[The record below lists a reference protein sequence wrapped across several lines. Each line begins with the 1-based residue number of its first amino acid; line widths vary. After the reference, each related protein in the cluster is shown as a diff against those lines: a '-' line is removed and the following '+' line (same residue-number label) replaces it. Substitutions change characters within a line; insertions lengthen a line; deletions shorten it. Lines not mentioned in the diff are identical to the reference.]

1 MALPEALLAGVS
13 GKVWEVVI
21 PSGELSALRQR
32 HLVSSTAHRNDGVH
46 ARVVADAAPGPDA
59 RALEP
64 SLEDAYLATL
74 AAHRHQCRRRGR
86 CMRALRVVY
95 AIARADFLERVRRY
109 SYLVTL
115 LFAVYLSYAAGTGL
129 ISLRLGHYRGVY
141 TSAWIGAMVS
151 LVATT
156 FVSLVGFYI
165 VKNAVDRDRQTG
177 VGEILAGT
185 PLTKVSYL
193 LGKFLSNFAVL
204 VSMVVVLA
212 LAAVAIQLLAAEDRT
227 FHAWALL
234 SPFLFLALPAMA
246 MTAAMALLFE
256 TFRFLRGGFG
266 NVLWFFLWSFG
277 ISLPLVTELPQLD
290 PSGLWIVYQSMVPA
304 ARAGIPGYV
313 DSFSLSVADKS
324 VRVAAGFHWNG
335 VEWTAGVVTQRL
347 AWTAAAFALVL
358 CGAWFFDRFDPAS
371 SRQTVGRKASAGGN
385 CHSGRGGAGIRHGA
399 AAHRPRP
406 LVSLRWPRARCIP
419 ATWRLLVAE
428 LRLALKGYRWWW
440 YAVAGGL
447 LIAQFAAP
455 LAVSRGPLL
464 ACRLDLAYPRVVRA
478 RHARS
483 AFRHRTT
490 SLFLSADSAP
500 AIPGGMDGGILV
512 AALTGLGAA
521 VRLALAGQ
529 SAGLLAWAAG
539 VLFIPSLAL
548 ALGVW
553 SGTSKFFEALY
564 TALWYVGPL
573 QPGPGVR
580 LHR

>member
-1 MALPEALLAGVS
+1 
-13 GKVWEVVI
+13 
-21 PSGELSALRQR
+21 
-32 HLVSSTAHRNDGVH
+32 
-46 ARVVADAAPGPDA
+46 
-59 RALEP
+59 
-64 SLEDAYLATL
+64 
-74 AAHRHQCRRRGR
+74 
-86 CMRALRVVY
+86 MRALRVVD

-109 SYLVTL
+109 SYLITL
-115 LFAVYLSYAAGTGL
+115 LFAVYLGYAAGTGR
-129 ISLRLGHYRGVY
+129 ISLRLGDYRGVY
-141 TSAWIGAMVS
+141 TSAWIGAMVA
-151 LVATT
+151 LVTTT

-165 VKNAVDRDRQTG
+165 VKNAVDRDRQTR

-212 LAAVAIQLLAAEDRT
+212 LAAVAMQLLAAEDRT

-256 TFRFLRGGFG
+256 TFSFLRGGFG
-266 NVLWFFLWSFG
+266 NVLWFFLWVFG
-277 ISLPLVTELPQLD
+277 ISLPAVTGNPQLD
-290 PSGLWIVYQSMVPA
+290 PFGLWVVHESIVPA

-313 DSFSLSVADKS
+313 DSFSLTLSDKS

-335 VEWTAGVVTQRL
+335 VDWTPAVVMPRL
-347 AWTAAAFALVL
+347 AWTAVAFVLVL
-358 CGAWFFDRFDPAS
+358 CGAWFFDRFDPAR
-371 SRQTVGRKASAGGN
+371 SRPKSAARPRSDGAAMRPGVVPEFPTAQPHIATSIHLTPLASGAR
-385 CHSGRGGAGIRHGA
+385 HSGAW
-399 AAHRPRP
+399 P
-406 LVSLRWPRARCIP
+406 LLM
-419 ATWRLLVAE
+419 AE

-455 LAVSRGPLL
+455 LDISRGPLL
-464 ACRLDLAYPRVVRA
+464 AVAWIWPILVWSALGTREARFGTEQLLFSCPRILPRQ
-478 RHARS
+478 
-483 AFRHRTT
+483 F
-490 SLFLSADSAP
+490 P
-500 AIPGGMDGGILV
+500 AAWMAGILV

-529 SAGLLAWAAG
+529 NAGLLAWAAA

-553 SGTSKFFEALY
+553 SGTSKFFEGLY
-564 TALWYVGPL
+564 TAMWYVGPINRA
-573 QPGPGVR
+573 PGFDFTGSANGPQAGRLALLYLGVAAVLVAAAFFR
-580 LHR
+580 RAHQLRGT

>member
-1 MALPEALLAGVS
+1 
-13 GKVWEVVI
+13 
-21 PSGELSALRQR
+21 
-32 HLVSSTAHRNDGVH
+32 
-46 ARVVADAAPGPDA
+46 
-59 RALEP
+59 
-64 SLEDAYLATL
+64 
-74 AAHRHQCRRRGR
+74 
-86 CMRALRVVY
+86 MRALGVVY

-109 SYLVTL
+109 SYLITL
-115 LFAVYLSYAAGTGL
+115 LFAVYLGYAAGTGR
-129 ISLRLGHYRGVY
+129 ISLRLDHYRGVY

-156 FVSLVGFYI
+156 FVPLVGFYI
-165 VKNAVDRDRQTG
+165 VKNAVDRDRQTR

-212 LAAVAIQLLAAEDRT
+212 LAAVAMQFLAAEDRT
-227 FHAWALL
+227 FQVRALL

-256 TFRFLRGGFG
+256 TFSFLRGGFG
-266 NVLWFFLWSFG
+266 NVLWFFLWTFG
-277 ISLPLVTELPQLD
+277 ITLPVVTGLPQLD
-290 PSGLWIVYQSMVPA
+290 PSGIWVVHESMVPA

-313 DSFSLSVADKS
+313 DTFSLSVAAKS
-324 VRVAAGFHWNG
+324 VRVATGFHWNG

-347 AWTAAAFALVL
+347 AWTALAFALVL
-358 CGAWFFDRFDPAS
+358 CGALFFDRFDPAS
-371 SRQTVGRKASAGGN
+371 SRRRSGARPRSEGAATPAGAALESATARPHIATSTHLTPLASGAL
-385 CHSGRGGAGIRHGA
+385 HSGA
-399 AAHRPRP
+399 
-406 LVSLRWPRARCIP
+406 
-419 ATWRLLVAE
+419 WRLLVAE
-428 LRLALKGYRWWW
+428 LQLALKGYRWWW

-455 LAVSRGPLL
+455 LDVSRGPLL
-464 ACRLDLAYPRVVRA
+464 AVAWIWPILVWSALGTREARFGTEQLLFSCARILPRQ
-478 RHARS
+478 
-483 AFRHRTT
+483 F
-490 SLFLSADSAP
+490 P
-500 AIPGGMDGGILV
+500 AAWIAGILV

-553 SGTSKFFEALY
+553 SGTSKFFEGLY
-564 TALWYVGPL
+564 TALWYLGPINRA
-573 QPGPGVR
+573 PGLDFTGSANGPQAGRYALLYLGVAATLVAAAFFR
-580 LHR
+580 RARQLRGT

>member
-1 MALPEALLAGVS
+1 
-13 GKVWEVVI
+13 
-21 PSGELSALRQR
+21 
-32 HLVSSTAHRNDGVH
+32 
-46 ARVVADAAPGPDA
+46 
-59 RALEP
+59 
-64 SLEDAYLATL
+64 
-74 AAHRHQCRRRGR
+74 
-86 CMRALRVVY
+86 
-95 AIARADFLERVRRY
+95 
-109 SYLVTL
+109 
-115 LFAVYLSYAAGTGL
+115 
-129 ISLRLGHYRGVY
+129 
-141 TSAWIGAMVS
+141 
-151 LVATT
+151 
-156 FVSLVGFYI
+156 VGFYI
-165 VKNAVDRDRQTG
+165 VKNAVDRDRQTR

-212 LAAVAIQLLAAEDRT
+212 LAAVAMQFLAAEDRT
-227 FHAWALL
+227 FQARALL

-256 TFRFLRGGFG
+256 TFSFLRGGFG

-277 ISLPLVTELPQLD
+277 LTLPVVTGLPQLD

-313 DSFSLSVADKS
+313 DSFSFSVADKS

-335 VEWTAGVVTQRL
+335 VEWTAGVVILRL

-371 SRQTVGRKASAGGN
+371 SRGRSGARPRLEGAATPAAVAPESATARPHIATSTHLTPLASGAL
-385 CHSGRGGAGIRHGA
+385 HSGA
-399 AAHRPRP
+399 
-406 LVSLRWPRARCIP
+406 
-419 ATWRLLVAE
+419 WRLLVAE
-428 LRLALKGYRWWW
+428 VQLALKGYRWWW

-455 LAVSRGPLL
+455 LEISRGPLL
-464 ACRLDLAYPRVVRA
+464 AVAWIWPILVWSALGTREARFGTEQLLFSCARILPRQ
-478 RHARS
+478 
-483 AFRHRTT
+483 F
-490 SLFLSADSAP
+490 P
-500 AIPGGMDGGILV
+500 AAWMAGILV
-512 AALTGLGAA
+512 AAFTGLGAA

-553 SGTSKFFEALY
+553 SGTSKFFEGLY
-564 TALWYVGPL
+564 TALWYIGPL
-573 QPGPGVR
+573 NRVPGLDFTGSASGPQACRYALVYLGVAAILVAAAFFR
-580 LHR
+580 RALQLRGT

>member
-1 MALPEALLAGVS
+1 
-13 GKVWEVVI
+13 
-21 PSGELSALRQR
+21 
-32 HLVSSTAHRNDGVH
+32 
-46 ARVVADAAPGPDA
+46 
-59 RALEP
+59 
-64 SLEDAYLATL
+64 
-74 AAHRHQCRRRGR
+74 
-86 CMRALRVVY
+86 MRALRVVY

-109 SYLVTL
+109 SYLITL
-115 LFAVYLSYAAGTGL
+115 LFAVYLGYAAGTGR
-129 ISLRLGHYRGVY
+129 ISLSLGAYRGVY
-141 TSAWIGAMVS
+141 TSAWIGVMVS

-165 VKNAVDRDRQTG
+165 VKNAVDRDLQTG
-177 VGEILAGT
+177 VGEILAAT

-212 LAAVAIQLLAAEDRT
+212 LAAVGMQLLAAEDRT
-227 FHAWALL
+227 FHARALL

-277 ISLPLVTELPQLD
+277 ISLPGLTDRAELD
-290 PSGLWIVYQSMVPA
+290 PSGLWIVYKSMLPA

-313 DSFSLSVADKS
+313 DGFSFSAGVKAAQVAG
-324 VRVAAGFHWNG
+324 GFHWNG
-335 VEWTAGVVTQRL
+335 VEWTAGVVTLRL

-358 CGAWFFDRFDPAS
+358 CGALSFDRFDGAR
-371 SRQTVGRKASAGGN
+371 SRRKSGARLRPKVAVTQAGVVPE
-385 CHSGRGGAGIRHGA
+385 SVA
-399 AAHRPRP
+399 ARP
-406 LVSLRWPRARCIP
+406 LI
-419 ATWRLLVAE
+419 ATSAHLTPLAPGALHTGALRLLVAE

-455 LAVSRGPLL
+455 LDISHGPLL
-464 ACRLDLAYPRVVRA
+464 AAAWIWPILVWSALGTREARFGTEQLLFSSARILPRQFLATWVA
-478 RHARS
+478 
-483 AFRHRTT
+483 
-490 SLFLSADSAP
+490 
-500 AIPGGMDGGILV
+500 GILV

-529 SAGLLAWAAG
+529 SAGLFAWAAG

-553 SGTSKFFEALY
+553 SGTSKLFEGLY

-573 QPGPGVR
+573 NRAPGFDFTGGANGPEAGRFAFLYLGVAAILVAAALFR
-580 LHR
+580 RARQLRGA

>member
-1 MALPEALLAGVS
+1 
-13 GKVWEVVI
+13 
-21 PSGELSALRQR
+21 
-32 HLVSSTAHRNDGVH
+32 
-46 ARVVADAAPGPDA
+46 
-59 RALEP
+59 
-64 SLEDAYLATL
+64 
-74 AAHRHQCRRRGR
+74 
-86 CMRALRVVY
+86 
-95 AIARADFLERVRRY
+95 
-109 SYLVTL
+109 L
-115 LFAVYLSYAAGTGL
+115 LFAVYLGYAAGTGR
-129 ISLRLGHYRGVY
+129 ISLRLGDYRGVY

-165 VKNAVDRDRQTG
+165 VKNAVDRDRQTR
-177 VGEILAGT
+177 VGEVLAGT
-185 PLTKVSYL
+185 PLSKVSYL

-204 VSMVVVLA
+204 VSMVAVLA
-212 LAAVAIQLLAAEDRT
+212 LAAVAMQFLAAEDRT
-227 FHAWALL
+227 FHARALL

-266 NVLWFFLWSFG
+266 NVLWFFLWTFG
-277 ISLPLVTELPQLD
+277 ITLPVVTELPQLD

-313 DSFSLSVADKS
+313 DSFSLSVAAKS

-347 AWTAAAFALVL
+347 AWTAGAFALVL

-371 SRQTVGRKASAGGN
+371 SRRR
-385 CHSGRGGAGIRHGA
+385 SGARPRSEGA
-399 AAHRPRP
+399 AAPAGVVLESATARPHIATSTHLTP
-406 LVSLRWPRARCIP
+406 LASGALHAG
-419 ATWRLLVAE
+419 AWRLLVAE
-428 LRLALKGYRWWW
+428 LQLALKGYRWWW

-455 LAVSRGPLL
+455 LDVSRGPLL
-464 ACRLDLAYPRVVRA
+464 AVAWIWPILVWSALGTREARFGTEQLLFSCARILPRQC
-478 RHARS
+478 
-483 AFRHRTT
+483 
-490 SLFLSADSAP
+490 P
-500 AIPGGMDGGILV
+500 AAWIAGILV

-529 SAGLLAWAAG
+529 SAGVLAWAAG

-553 SGTSKFFEALY
+553 SGTSKFFEGLY

-573 QPGPGVR
+573 NRAPGFDFTGSANGSQAGRYALIYLGVGAILVAAAFFR
-580 LHR
+580 RARQLRGT